1 MRLAWKV
8 TILLS
13 SLSFAFLVLFFGYI
27 AFIFMEI
34 ENYAQAEYY
43 RANLW
48 GDAQIRS
55 AVYEKLSSEENTED
69 EVEIND
75 HYAQYTDLLCAVAKA
90 YMTDLTL
97 AEKKDRATLLSEQ
110 DPFRAEKFIPGFQ
123 ISQSG
128 LVETQEETQKK
139 SVYYGCERFIS
150 LLGIKGLVLPPS
162 AFRSFPSGSAAS
174 TGGSASSTSIA
185 DSAISTAADAPP
197 VPEGASALDTYIN
210 AASEMYGIPP
220 NMIRAV
226 IRHESGFD
234 PNTKNPNSTAGGY
247 MQLLSGTARGLGLSP
262 QQRFDPWLNIKAGT
276 LYLSQM
282 YQRYSGSPIAAEL
295 MLAAY
300 YQGPGKVKDSVP
312 GVARSYV
319 DDVMKHFLADGGG
332 EFNVSGA
339 GESTGSSSLGAN
351 VSLSDEEISQLKV
364 VIEGYDLIDLGE
376 RYVETSDEYNTNQ
389 AADFIEKHA
398 SGKTKKYNEMG
409 LMLYSM
415 DEKFA
420 EKVWY
425 LYASQN
431 DDVPAPGFISGDG
444 EFILPVAYTR
454 LSSPFGYR
462 IHPIQHVRKLHTG
475 IDLSAPMM
483 APIYA
488 SKSGTVTRAGWS
500 NGYGN
505 LVIIDHGGG
514 ISTYYAHNTSLNVKV
529 GDVVAQGQQI
539 AYCGS
544 TGNST
549 GPHCHFEVRVN
560 GTPQDPKGFL
570 DFPPS
575 NL

>member
-1 MRLAWKV
+1 MRLARRI
-8 TILLS
+8 TIGLS
-13 SLSFAFLVLFFGYI
+13 LLSFAFLLLFFGY
-27 AFIFMEI
+27 AAYLFMEI
-34 ENYAQAEYY
+34 QNYAQAEYY

-48 GDAQIRS
+48 SDAQIRS
-55 AVYEKLSSEENTED
+55 AVYEKLSSEENTQDGE
-69 EVEIND
+69 EIND
-75 HYAQYTDLLCAVAKA
+75 HYVQYTDLLCAIAMA
-90 YMTDLTL
+90 YMTDLKL
-97 AEKKDRATLLSEQ
+97 AEKKNRSTALSEQ
-110 DPFRAEKFIPGFQ
+110 DPFRVEKFLPAFQ
-123 ISQSG
+123 ISPSG
-128 LVETQEETQKK
+128 IVETDEETQKK
-139 SVYYGCERFIS
+139 SVLYGCERFIS
-150 LLGIKGLVLPPS
+150 FLGVKGLVLPPS
-162 AFRSFPSGSAAS
+162 AFYSYSYGSAAVA
-174 TGGSASSTSIA
+174 GGSASSTSAA
-185 DSAISTAADAPP
+185 DSAISTAADAPK

-226 IRHESGFD
+226 IRHESGFN
-234 PNTKNPNSTAGGY
+234 PNAKNPNSTAGGY
-247 MQLLSGTARGLGLSP
+247 MQLLAGTARGLGLSP
-262 QQRFDPWLNIKAGT
+262 EQRFDPWLNIKAGT
-276 LYLSQM
+276 LYLSQL
-282 YQRYSGSPIAAEL
+282 YQRYSASPIAAEL

-319 DDVMKHFLADGGG
+319 DDVMNHFLADGGG
-332 EFNVSGA
+332 EFNVQGA
-339 GESTGSSSLGAN
+339 GESAGSASSGA
-351 VSLSDEEISQLKV
+351 SIRLSEDEISQLKV
-364 VIEGYDLIDLGE
+364 VIEGYDLMGLGE
-376 RYVETSDEYNTNQ
+376 EYVESTDKYNANQ
-389 AADFIEKHA
+389 AADFIDKHA

-409 LMLYSM
+409 LLLFSM

-425 LYASQN
+425 LYAAQSEA
-431 DDVPAPGFISGDG
+431 APSTGYISGDG
-444 EFILPVAYTR
+444 DFLLPVAYTR
-454 LSSPFGYR
+454 ISSPFGYR
-462 IHPIQHVRKLHTG
+462 IHPIQHIRKLHTG

-505 LVIIDHGGG
+505 LVVIDHGGG
-514 ISTYYAHNTSLNVKV
+514 LSTYYAHNTSLIVKV
-529 GDVVAQGQQI
+529 GDVVSQGQQI

-560 GTPQDPKGFL
+560 GTPQDPKRFL